1 MADYYIDVFRLPTAV
16 ALPGRKFSPFVKF
29 QIVTIY
35 HFFIE
40 VDPFTLNEH

>member
-1 MADYYIDVFRLPTAV
+1 MADYYIDVFRLP
-16 ALPGRKFSPFVKF
+16 GRKFSPFVEF

-40 VDPFTLNEH
+40 VDYFTLNEH